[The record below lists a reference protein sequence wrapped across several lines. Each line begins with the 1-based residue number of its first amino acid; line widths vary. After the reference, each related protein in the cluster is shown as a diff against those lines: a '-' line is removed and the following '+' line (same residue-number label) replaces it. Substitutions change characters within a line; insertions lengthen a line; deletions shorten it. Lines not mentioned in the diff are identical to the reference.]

1 MEVLV
6 WGRTASMELARAE
19 GHRER
24 SGADE
29 AGALLLNTSC
39 AQLIEPGALLQLA
52 NVVGTPQLGCVEYQD
67 YELYFSA
74 ALRNE

>member
-1 MEVLV
+1 MCWFGAVRPAWNWLAPKV
-6 WGRTASMELARAE
+6 TASDLAQMKP
-19 GHRER
+19 
-24 SGADE
+24 
-29 AGALLLNTSC
+29 GALLLNTSC

-52 NVVGTPQLGCVEYQD
+52 NVVGTPQLGCVEYKD